1 MSELANVNLDLKTK
15 IRNIPDFPKK
25 GIVFRDITPLLRDSN
40 AFRYAIDIMSNYCE
54 GKKIDAI
61 LGAEARGFIFGA
73 VLAYKLGVGFIP
85 IRKPGKLPYKTCNVS
100 YELEYGSN
108 IMEMHID
115 AIKKGDRILIVD
127 DLVATGGTAK
137 AQAELVESRGGYVVG
152 FCFLVELEFL
162 KPRDLLKNYDVFS
175 IIKYDKE

>member
-1 MSELANVNLDLKTK
+1 MKNMDSINIDLKAK

-25 GIVFRDITPLLRDSN
+25 GIVFRDITPLLMDSD
-40 AFRYAIDIMSNYCE
+40 AFRYAVDIMCQYYKD
-54 GKKIDAI
+54 KKIDAI

-73 VLAYKLGVGFIP
+73 VLAYKIGAGFIP
-85 IRKPGKLPYKTCNVS
+85 VRKPGKLPYETCNVS

-108 IMEMHID
+108 IMEMHVD
-115 AIKKGDRILIVD
+115 AIREGDKILIVD

-137 AQAELVESRGGYVVG
+137 AQAELVESRGGSVLG

-162 KPRDLLKNYDVFS
+162 NPRKLLKNYDVFS
-175 IIKYDKE
+175 LVKYDKE